1 MKYVKLNRLYLLKNR
16 KKERKKKAGV
26 LRIQLTFTFSANLPP
41 PLVQRNGPAKRKC
54 HSRLCHRVALRLHYY
69 YCVPLVA
76 V

>member
-1 MKYVKLNRLYLLKNR
+1 MKYVKLNRLYLLKKR
-16 KKERKKKAGV
+16 KRERKKAGV

-54 HSRLCHRVALRLHYY
+54 HPHLCRRVALRLHYY
-69 YCVPLVA
+69 CVPLVA